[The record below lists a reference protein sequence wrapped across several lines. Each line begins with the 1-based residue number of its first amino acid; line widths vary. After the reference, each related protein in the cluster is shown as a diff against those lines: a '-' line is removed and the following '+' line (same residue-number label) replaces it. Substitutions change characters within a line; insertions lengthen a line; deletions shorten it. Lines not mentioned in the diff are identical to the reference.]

1 MGRFTG
7 TAEARRLTR
16 CINPAC
22 TSAAGRIRHRENRPE
37 TIRRQQ
43 TGHAVGN
50 LSTEQGLKH
59 KVGLSPVNSLRKPVE
74 NLPSERGFDS
84 TLGWQST
91 GTVRT
96 LIKGYLKAIQFD
108 AATRSNLG
116 SRPGQRD
123 ASDRHQLH
131 KERDNTRH
139 AYTGNRHLRLRKIAL
154 SIPESLDRSGGIQ

>member
-108 AATRSNLG
+108 AAIPNSLV
-116 SRPGQRD
+116 SRHGQRA
-123 ASDRHQLH
+123 ASGRNGLH
-131 KERDNTRH
+131 WERDNTRQ
-139 AYTGNRHLRLRKIAL
+139 AYSENRLLGLRKLAL
-154 SIPESLDRSGGIQ
+154 SVPESIDRSGGIE